1 MSNILLAKDNC
12 LFFDELIFG
21 KVHAPLGKADELS
34 AVAGIKD
41 LSEAVKEV
49 PWLGSKSMEY
59 VLEPRLK
66 LGTELPAEE
75 MKKVLAT
82 AVLFTYEVSFMI
94 EYSVAEKKWRFR
106 PTPQSGT
113 GGSVQYEAKPT
124 DDGYYNVGTIH
135 THPDMGAF
143 FSSIDDAM
151 MKRYGGL
158 FIVVG
163 TRKGGK
169 PTDAKCCFVGKY
181 VGLDG
186 REATVK
192 FEIPFEELFP
202 GLDIAGDYEP
212 VEEWKK
218 TIEEQAYKH
227 PPAVYQYSRWP
238 GHTAPAHGYEWD
250 VWPYE
255 GATTY
260 NKSWYRSVYE
270 SQRSWT
276 SSAQRSGTPQG
287 FYKDPRTD
295 MYRWGADNP
304 KERKEKYRQEC
315 LEAPRPQGNHEPPG
329 TGPGA
334 PAYGEAAT
342 PWYADEMEVYYDQA
356 YRGAVE
362 EILAL
367 AIKAVIQANDQG
379 ILCLAECLKN
389 VLSAED
395 CDALVY
401 ELALYDGALP
411 LDALDDRE
419 EECQDAPKSRQQQQQ
434 QQGPEVM
441 E

>member
-21 KVHAPLGKADELS
+21 KVHAALGKADELS

-41 LSEAVKEV
+41 LEEAVKEV
-49 PWLGSKSMEY
+49 PWLANKSMEY
-59 VLEPRLK
+59 ILEPRLK
-66 LGTELPAEE
+66 LNTELPAEE

-82 AVLFTYEVSFMI
+82 AILFSYEVSFMI

-106 PTPQSGT
+106 PTPQIGT
-113 GGSVQYEAKPT
+113 GGSVHYEAKPT

-135 THPDMGAF
+135 THPGMGAF
-143 FSSIDDAM
+143 FSAVDDAM

-163 TRKGGK
+163 TQNGGK

-186 REATVK
+186 REDAVK

-218 TIEEQAYKH
+218 IIEEQTYKH
-227 PPAVYQYSRWP
+227 PTTVYPYSWWL
-238 GHTAPAHGYEWD
+238 GHTAPSHDYNWD

-260 NKSWYRSVYE
+260 NNVRYKRYSA
-270 SQRSWT
+270 SQRNWT
-276 SSAQRSGTPQG
+276 SSAQRNSTPQG
-287 FYKDPRTD
+287 FYKDPRTN
-295 MYRWGADNP
+295 RHHWGGHNSKKHKRRHQQKISGAANLQDNHESP
-304 KERKEKYRQEC
+304 ASD
-315 LEAPRPQGNHEPPG
+315 LEAP
-329 TGPGA
+329 
-334 PAYGEAAT
+334 
-342 PWYADEMEVYYDQA
+342 A
-356 YRGAVE
+356 YREVME
-362 EILAL
+362 EILEL
-367 AIKAVIQANDQG
+367 VISTVMQTNELG
-379 ILCLAECLKN
+379 ILFLAECLKN
-389 VLSAED
+389 GLSD
-395 CDALVY
+395 KDLD
-401 ELALYDGALP
+401 ELEYAIAPYDEVLP
-411 LDALDDRE
+411 LDALCE
-419 EECQDAPKSRQQQQQ
+419 QAGEPSGAPQTTQQV
-434 QQGPEVM
+434 PEVL